1 MKPIIVNPE
10 LTLAQ
15 MATDATNGVGRLDPI
30 SCYVDEER
38 NGLYDLTMEI
48 SVDDPHF
55 ADVGYNTV
63 LKVKAGH
70 TAGLQLF
77 RVNEITK
84 PISGIVTVYAH
95 HITYDLAK
103 RPVLPFTATGALNT
117 CSGLL
122 AHIATATDFDIST
135 DITNTTSR
143 FTLSEPKY
151 FRECLGGWQ
160 GSFLDVFGG
169 EIEWDNLEVKIHAHR
184 GSDKGYHVRYGK
196 NLVDLRQEESI
207 ANVFTSAIGY
217 VTIDDS
223 TLCSD
228 IQYMPNPGTLV
239 RTKLI
244 DFSDDYD
251 AMPTKADLNTKVS
264 SYIQSN
270 PINVPHVNIELSFI
284 SLFDTEEYKDI
295 APLEYVDMGDT
306 IHVDFE
312 RLGVSA
318 SAEVISTRWDVLR
331 ERLEKIEI
339 GDAKT
344 DLATSIT
351 EGIEQT
357 TTEQIGYLD
366 KYMTGLTQVI
376 TNSLGL
382 FSTKVTGGDGSTKY
396 YLHNRPTLAESQY
409 QWTINAGGF
418 AVSQDYGQTWTA
430 GIDAQGNAVFNS
442 LSANIVRAMEIYG
455 SYINGSEMEFG
466 SGDETATLQTETVT
480 NTIYNPAGGEMTR
493 QYLAPTISGA
503 GFEARARRAIS
514 FKSKTSAGDEEG
526 VALIEPAVIH
536 FETIR
541 SNPPTGHKVF
551 AELHISGD
559 EMTGRFYKTVIEGL
573 WFRQLPNG
581 ARHPFNSIFAYA
593 TRSNLVTSGTCA
605 CMIIGD
611 YCMLQLADLTFPNAD
626 HNNAN
631 TDIAFANIPRA
642 KYDVTFVVNTYG
654 ASSSPYYG
662 HRLKVRG
669 DNVYFHYDAAST
681 YTTWQFYGTVI
692 YPIADEVSVEDNGTW
707 SNIPV

>member
-103 RPVLPFTATGALNT
+103 RPVLPFTATGASST

-122 AHIATATDFDIST
+122 THIATATDFDIST

-251 AMPTKADLNTKVS
+251 AMPTKADLNTKVA

-455 SYINGSEMEFG
+455 SLVAGSIITFG
-466 SGDETATLQTETVT
+466 TGTGQVTAENSTWHDWYTDQDVEGVLFHGQGVFG
-480 NTIYNPAGGEMTR
+480 I
-493 QYLAPTISGA
+493 QSSKID
-503 GFEARARRAIS
+503 ARATDDITFYTESSSTTNIELRAKRPNS
-514 FKSKTSAGDEEG
+514 YSARVGIDTLGD
-526 VALIEPAVIH
+526 VALTANDPTANHSNYLMLSAVGGICT
-536 FETIR
+536 FQADQEMGINSYGKLR
-541 SNPPTGHKVF
+541 MMS
-551 AELHISGD
+551 SGR
-559 EMTGRFYKTVIEGL
+559 M
-573 WFRQLPNG
+573 
-581 ARHPFNSIFAYA
+581 
-593 TRSNLVTSGTCA
+593 
-605 CMIIGD
+605 
-611 YCMLQLADLTFPNAD
+611 
-626 HNNAN
+626 
-631 TDIAFANIPRA
+631 DI
-642 KYDVTFVVNTYG
+642 
-654 ASSSPYYG
+654 SSPSYVIVNSETWAYLG
-662 HRLKVRG
+662 NYVANGGTYFAAGEG
-669 DNVYFHYDAAST
+669 DNRVFIRTNGEGHYCKWA
-681 YTTWQFYGTVI
+681 TVNG
-692 YPIADEVSVEDNGTW
+692 VKCLVED
-707 SNIPV
+707 S